1 MWYMVVG
8 LGLWILCG
16 CIGVR
21 WLRKDMKKE
30 YGVSDEDFYKKIPP
44 VYILTG
50 PCTKCRPTRL
60 SSRIRWESDMQGDI
74 LTKTKDTYEKVM
86 RIVRFLNRKWVYI
99 AALLILS
106 AMLFAAIFN
115 INSMAMAPTEQG
127 YNLHILAT
135 KLKYSLLS
143 LAFSRERRAMW
154 KRDR

>member
-1 MWYMVVG
+1 
-8 LGLWILCG
+8 
-16 CIGVR
+16 
-21 WLRKDMKKE
+21 
-30 YGVSDEDFYKKIPP
+30 
-44 VYILTG
+44 
-50 PCTKCRPTRL
+50 
-60 SSRIRWESDMQGDI
+60 MQGDI

-135 KLKYSLLS
+135 KLNVLLYF
-143 LAFSRERRAMW
+143 LAFVTGAASVWRRER
-154 KRDR
+154 